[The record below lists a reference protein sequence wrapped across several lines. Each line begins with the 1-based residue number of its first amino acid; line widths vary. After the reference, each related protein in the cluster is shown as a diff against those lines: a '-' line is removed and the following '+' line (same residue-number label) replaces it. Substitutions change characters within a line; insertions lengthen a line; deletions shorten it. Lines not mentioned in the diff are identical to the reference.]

1 MKTKLDD
8 LLEEHKKNNPADEI
22 FMRDRKSTASNM
34 FDKMN
39 SAINWFRLVHNKE
52 PKLIILNSDLFSL
65 CMYELSKT
73 ANIDLTEK
81 TLHFKGVEVR
91 PTIKKGFFIDVF

>member
-1 MKTKLDD
+1 MKTKLDE

-22 FMRDRKSTASNM
+22 FMRDRKSTASYM

-73 ANIDLTEK
+73 DNIDLTEK